1 LPRGKDRKVVVELA
15 VDTVENIEKVR
26 DALVGSPNYKWMR
39 YVPLDGFIDLFF
51 GASPL
56 SEHCRKLLN
65 KVAMSEAEHILA
77 EEARLP
83 EPENPK
89 GYYPSAYAKLIKV
102 FLKDGPELCLRH
114 LSVKTGWTV
123 RRVRNILQNL
133 RKKGIVSSPHGKAV
147 WKLNV
152 KELKK
157 WRCRRTVKE
166 RLTELLSKG
175 PLPVSE
181 ILRKL
186 PDEGER
192 TVRRC
197 LSKHFL
203 WRDGKWSLRS
213 SSA

>member
-15 VDTVENIEKVR
+15 ADTVENIEKVR
-26 DALVGSPNYKWMR
+26 DILVGSSNYRWMR

-65 KVAMSEAEHILA
+65 KVVMSEAEHILTV
-77 EEARLP
+77 RLP

-114 LSVKTGWTV
+114 LSAKTGWTV
-123 RRVRNILQNL
+123 GRVRNVLQNL

-147 WKLNV
+147 WELNM

-157 WRCRRTVKE
+157 WKCRRTVKE
-166 RLTELLSKG
+166 KLTELLSKG

-186 PDEGER
+186 PGEEEE
-192 TVRRC
+192 TVRKC